1 MIATLAFEPR
11 VLSPDRPG
19 AAGRRDPSHARTDGM
34 ASATRPILVIDD
46 DVEILAMLR
55 DFLEGEG
62 LSVRTAVNGAEALEM
77 LDEVAPA
84 LILLDMRMPVLD
96 GWAFAERLRERRSS
110 YPIVVMTAAESARR
124 WAEEIGATGYIAKP
138 FDVNELLQ
146 LIERHRKRDT
156 KPN

>member
-1 MIATLAFEPR
+1 MIASER
-11 VLSPDRPG
+11 IVLSPDRPVAPERASG
-19 AAGRRDPSHARTDGM
+19 ARDRTERT
-34 ASATRPILVIDD
+34 ASASRPILVVDD

-62 LSVRTAVNGAEALEM
+62 LTVRTATNGAEALDM
-77 LDEVAPA
+77 LDDVAPA

-96 GWAFAERLRERRSS
+96 GWGFAARLHERRAT

-124 WAEEIGATGYIAKP
+124 WADEIGATGYIAKP

-146 LIERHRKRDT
+146 LIERHRRRDT

>member
-1 MIATLAFEPR
+1 M

-19 AAGRRDPSHARTDGM
+19 APKRDAASQAHTDKTR
-34 ASATRPILVIDD
+34 STTRPILVVDD

-62 LSVRTAVNGAEALEM
+62 LTVRTAGNGAEALEM
-77 LDEVAPA
+77 IDEVSPA

-96 GWAFAERLRERRSS
+96 GWGFAERLRERNSS

-146 LIERHRKRDT
+146 LIERHRNRDT

>member
-1 MIATLAFEPR
+1 MLALGR
-11 VLSPDRPG
+11 IVRSPDHPG
-19 AAGRRDPSHARTDGM
+19 TPDHAARSRIRIDDAVVDR
-34 ASATRPILVIDD
+34 RPILVVDD
-46 DVEILAMLR
+46 DAEILAMLR
-55 DFLEGEG
+55 DFLESEG
-62 LSVRTAVNGAEALEM
+62 LAVRTAANGAEALDM
-77 LDEVAPA
+77 LEEVEPA

-96 GWAFAERLRERRSS
+96 GWGFAKRCRERQLA

-146 LIERHRKRDT
+146 TIERHRERDA

>member
-1 MIATLAFEPR
+1 MIALER
-11 VLSPDRPG
+11 VGSASDPG
-19 AAGRRDPSHARTDGM
+19 GRDRRDTPWRPRADESSGGRK
-34 ASATRPILVIDD
+34 PILVVDD
-46 DVEILAMLR
+46 DPEILAMLR
-55 DFLEGEG
+55 DFLESEG
-62 LSVRTAVNGAEALEM
+62 LTVRTASNGEEALEA
-77 LDEVAPA
+77 LGEVAPS

-96 GWAFAERLRERRSS
+96 GWGFAERYRARALG

-146 LIERHRKRDT
+146 TIERHRQKDS

>member
-1 MIATLAFEPR
+1 MIATHAFEPM

-19 AAGRRDPSHARTDGM
+19 SPERRDASQARTSGTV
-34 ASATRPILVIDD
+34 SAAHPILVIDD

-62 LSVRTAVNGAEALEM
+62 LTVRTAGNGAEALEM
-77 LDEVAPA
+77 IDDVSPA

-96 GWAFAERLRERRSS
+96 GWGFAEQLRERRSS

-146 LIERHRKRDT
+146 LIERHRRRDT

>member
-1 MIATLAFEPR
+1 MTLALER
-11 VLSPDRPG
+11 IVQSADRPSAPVPG
-19 AAGRRDPSHARTDGM
+19 AGLHARIDDS
-34 ASATRPILVIDD
+34 ASGSRPILVVDD
-46 DVEILAMLR
+46 DPEILAMLR

-62 LSVRTAVNGAEALEM
+62 MTVRTAENGAEALEA
-77 LDEVAPA
+77 LEELAPA

-96 GWAFAERLRERRSS
+96 GWGFAERFRERRLG

-124 WAEEIGATGYIAKP
+124 WAEEIGATAYIAKP

-146 LIERHRKRDT
+146 TIERHRERDS

>member
-1 MIATLAFEPR
+1 MLAVERIVF
-11 VLSPDRPG
+11 SPDQPSSSDPG
-19 AAGRRDPSHARTDGM
+19 ARSRILVDEGATAR
-34 ASATRPILVIDD
+34 RPILVVDD
-46 DVEILAMLR
+46 DPEILAMLR

-62 LSVRTAVNGAEALEM
+62 FAIRTATNGAEALDALED
-77 LDEVAPA
+77 LAPA

-96 GWAFAERLRERRSS
+96 GWAFAARLRERQVA

-138 FDVNELLQ
+138 FDVDELLQ
-146 LIERHRKRDT
+146 TIERHRHRDS

>member
-1 MIATLAFEPR
+1 MIAFER
-11 VLSPDRPG
+11 IVLSPDRPG
-19 AAGRRDPSHARTDGM
+19 TPERPDGSRSRIDGT
-34 ASATRPILVIDD
+34 ASAARPILVIDD

-62 LSVRTAVNGAEALEM
+62 LSVRTATNGAEALRM
-77 LDEVAPA
+77 LDDVAPA

-96 GWAFAERLRERRSS
+96 GWGFAARLQERRAA
-110 YPIVVMTAAESARR
+110 YPVVVMTAAENARR
-124 WAEEIGATGYIAKP
+124 WADEIGANGYIAKP

-146 LIERHRKRDT
+146 LIERHRQRDT

>member
-1 MIATLAFEPR
+1 LTFALDR
-11 VLSPDRPG
+11 LRLSPDRPIVPG
-19 AAGRRDPSHARTDGM
+19 AARRSRARLDD
-34 ASATRPILVIDD
+34 SAAAPRPILVVDD
-46 DVEILAMLR
+46 DPEILAMLR
-55 DFLEGEG
+55 DFLESEG
-62 LSVRTAVNGAEALEM
+62 LAVRTAANGAEALDA

-96 GWAFAERLRERRSS
+96 GWGFAQQVRERRLG
-110 YPIVVMTAAESARR
+110 YPIVVMTAADSARR

-146 LIERHRKRDT
+146 TIERHRQPDS